1 MLVAAASASWS
12 VKSFPSETFAA
23 KSATRALLALA
34 RKPLSRQ
41 RTAPEG
47 GSALTHQAYTRINSP
62 VLAGT
67 AGGSVN
73 ATRFRRGGWLFCA
86 IFLGVCMSR
95 SAFAEETINYGVQPD
110 TDPSFIAMALGYFKP
125 LEKKYNAKV
134 VFQRFAYGAPENQA
148 MAAGA
153 LQIASAGMGPATIAV
168 SRLSSTLVAINI
180 LEQTAILVPI
190 DSTMKSPC
198 DLKGK
203 TVAFPGNGSQQYPLL
218 LKALANCKLGV
229 GDIKLFKS
237 NGPDI
242 PILVE
247 NKSVDAGITWD
258 PSISVGLASG
268 KVRLLA
274 KAEQIMPI
282 MGGHYVGNGVYV
294 QNAFLEQ
301 HPDITQELVTANVKA
316 INYILC
322 HPDKAAKLWSE
333 QIGIAENV
341 IALSIKQGISVY
353 SLDVV
358 PTEKTMDA
366 YSKFLKD
373 AEILKPTD
381 SPKIN
386 PSFAT
391 KALHEVQSGPD
402 TCEATRAKK

>member
-1 MLVAAASASWS
+1 M
-12 VKSFPSETFAA
+12 
-23 KSATRALLALA
+23 
-34 RKPLSRQ
+34 
-41 RTAPEG
+41 
-47 GSALTHQAYTRINSP
+47 
-62 VLAGT
+62 
-67 AGGSVN
+67 N
-73 ATRFRRGGWLFCA
+73 ATRFRFGGWLFCA
-86 IFLGVCMSR
+86 ILLGVWVSR
-95 SAFAEETINYGVQPD
+95 SAVAEETINYGVQPD

-134 VFQRFAYGAPENQA
+134 VFQQFAYGAPENQA

-180 LEQTAILVPI
+180 LEQTAILVPV

-218 LKALANCKLGV
+218 LKALANCKLSV

-294 QNAFLEQ
+294 QNAFLKQ
-301 HPDITQELVTANVKA
+301 HPDITQDLVTANVQA

-341 IALSIKQGISVY
+341 IALSMKQGISVY

-358 PTEKTMDA
+358 PTDKTMDA

-381 SPKIN
+381 SPKID

-391 KALHEVQSGPD
+391 KALHEVQNGKD